1 MQYLDRLCETF
12 INANNEYVCIQP
24 KNPEK
29 GAWNECG
36 R

>member
-1 MQYLDRLCETF
+1 MLYYMQYLDRLCESS

-29 GAWNECG
+29 RSLE
-36 R
+36 